1 MKATDETRGR
11 VNSTTD
17 DALMLQV
24 RDGDVGQLGVL
35 FERHHV
41 PLYNFFVRLTGN
53 AAQSEDFVQ
62 EVFLRMM
69 RYRHTYRGQGQFA
82 VWMYQIARN
91 VRTDHFR
98 KWRREAPMPESG
110 IDIPDRAPGAS
121 DRLEKDQAAA
131 LLHAAMAKLPDDK
144 RELLLLARFKE
155 MRYDDIAQLLDC
167 SVGTVKVRVHR
178 AMKELRTSYLRAAK
192 DQVS

>member
-1 MKATDETRGR
+1 M
-11 VNSTTD
+11 NSTD

-41 PLYNFFVRLTGN
+41 PLYNFFVRLTGSTTL
-53 AAQSEDFVQ
+53 SEDFVQ

-98 KWRREAPMPESG
+98 KWRRETPMPEDG
-110 IDIPDRAPGAS
+110 IDVPDRTPGVS
-121 DRLEKDQAAA
+121 DRLEKDQAAE
-131 LLHAAMAKLPDDK
+131 LVHAALAKLPEDK
-144 RELLLLARFKE
+144 RELLLLARFQE

-192 DQVS
+192 GQVS

>member
-1 MKATDETRGR
+1 M
-11 VNSTTD
+11 NSTTD

-41 PLYNFFVRLTGN
+41 SLYNFFVRLTGN
-53 AAQSEDFVQ
+53 AVLSEDLVQ

-69 RYRHTYRGQGQFA
+69 RYRHTYRGQGQFI

-91 VRTDHFR
+91 ARTDHYR
-98 KWRREAPMPESG
+98 KWRREMPMPEDG
-110 IDIPDRAPGAS
+110 IDIPDHSPAISERI
-121 DRLEKDQAAA
+121 EKDQAAQ
-131 LLHAAMAKLPDDK
+131 LLHAAMVQLPEDK
-144 RELLLLARFKE
+144 RELLLLARFQE

-167 SVGTVKVRVHR
+167 SIGTVKVRVHR
-178 AMKELRTSYLRAAK
+178 AMKELRTHYHRAAK
-192 DQVS
+192 DRV

>member
-11 VNSTTD
+11 VNSTD

-91 VRTDHFR
+91 VRTDHYR
-98 KWRREAPMPESG
+98 KWRRETPMPESG
-110 IDIPDRAPGAS
+110 IDLPDHTPGAS

-131 LLHAAMAKLPDDK
+131 LVHAALANLPDDK
-144 RELLLLARFKE
+144 RELLLLARFQE

-192 DQVS
+192 GQVS

>member
-1 MKATDETRGR
+1 MQ
-11 VNSTTD
+11 
-17 DALMLQV
+17 QV
-24 RDGDVGQLGVL
+24 RDGEVGQLGVL

-41 PLYNFFVRLTGN
+41 ALYNFFVRLTGST
-53 AAQSEDFVQ
+53 ATSEDLVQ

-69 RYRHTYRGQGQFA
+69 RYRHTYRGQGQFN

-98 KWRREAPMPESG
+98 KWRRETPMPEDG
-110 IDIPDRAPGAS
+110 IELPDHAPGAGEV
-121 DRLEKDQAAA
+121 LEKDQAAVMVRAA
-131 LLHAAMAKLPDDK
+131 LAKLPEEK

-155 MRYDDIAQLLDC
+155 LPYDQIAQLLDC

-178 AMKELRTSYLRAAK
+178 AMNELRTHYLRAAK
-192 DQVS
+192 DRVS

>member
-1 MKATDETRGR
+1 MKATDDTRGR

-41 PLYNFFVRLTGN
+41 PLYNFFLRLTGS
-53 AAQSEDFVQ
+53 AGLSEDLVR

-69 RYRHTYRGQGQFA
+69 RYRHTYRGQGQFT

-91 VRTDHFR
+91 ARTDHYR
-98 KWRREAPMPESG
+98 KWRRETPMPEDG
-110 IDIPDRAPGAS
+110 MDIPDQAPGACE
-121 DRLEKDQAAA
+121 RIEKDQAAK
-131 LLHAAMAKLPDDK
+131 LVHAALGKLPDDK
-144 RELLLLARFKE
+144 RELLLLARFQE
-155 MRYDDIAQLLDC
+155 MRYDEIAQLLEC
-167 SVGTVKVRVHR
+167 SVGTVKVRIHR
-178 AMKELRTSYLRAAK
+178 AMKELRTHYQRAAK
-192 DQVS
+192 DRV

>member
-1 MKATDETRGR
+1 
-11 VNSTTD
+11 
-17 DALMLQV
+17 MLQV

-41 PLYNFFVRLTGN
+41 PLYNFFVRLTGKT
-53 AAQSEDFVQ
+53 ALSEDLVQ

-91 VRTDHFR
+91 ARTDHFR
-98 KWRREAPMPESG
+98 KWRHETAMPEDG
-110 IDIPDRAPGAS
+110 IDIPDHWPVAS
-121 DRLEKDQAAA
+121 EQIEKNQAAE
-131 LLHAAMAKLPDDK
+131 LVHAALAKLPDDK
-144 RELLLLARFKE
+144 RELLLLARFQE
-155 MRYDDIAQLLDC
+155 MRYDDIAQLLEC

-178 AMKELRTSYLRAAK
+178 AMKELRTHYLRAAK
-192 DQVS
+192 DRV

>member
-11 VNSTTD
+11 VNSTD

-91 VRTDHFR
+91 VRTDHYR
-98 KWRREAPMPESG
+98 KWRREAPMPEDG
-110 IDIPDRAPGAS
+110 IDVPDHTPGVS

-131 LLHAAMAKLPDDK
+131 LVHAALANLPEDK
-144 RELLLLARFKE
+144 RELLLLARFQE
-155 MRYDDIAQLLDC
+155 MRYDDIAQLLEC

-192 DQVS
+192 GQVS